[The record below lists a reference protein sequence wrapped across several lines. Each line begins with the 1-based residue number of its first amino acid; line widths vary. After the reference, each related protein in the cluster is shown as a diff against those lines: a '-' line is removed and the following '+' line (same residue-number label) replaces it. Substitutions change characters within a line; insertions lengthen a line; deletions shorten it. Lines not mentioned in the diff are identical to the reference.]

1 MSFIKKNTVSSVV
14 VVASS
19 VYFCTRCDHTEIV
32 KDDDMHDNKKCPK
45 CEADMVLI
53 STSAGDAKDLS
64 PEDKTDKTDK
74 TDETDKT
81 DDRDNIDKQL

>member
-19 VYFCTRCDHTEIV
+19 VYSCTRCDHTEIV

-45 CEADMVLI
+45 CEADMILI
-53 STSAGDAKDLS
+53 STSAGDDKDLS
-64 PEDKTDKTDK
+64 PEDNTDKI
-74 TDETDKT
+74 DETNKI
-81 DDRDNIDKQL
+81 DDADNIDKE